1 LKGLGGTIY
10 RLRRF
15 EADIYR
21 AEPNDTSSDPREGSA
36 LCLGFEVDF
45 GLASLQRGS
54 DRLEKTEKVLLVG
67 VYNRRYGKAVAQE
80 SLDELAS
87 LTRTA
92 GGEVVASV
100 LQERR
105 HIDPA
110 TFVGRGKAEEIGA
123 ICNEQGID
131 LIVFDDDLSPAQ
143 ARNLEKITGCRVIDR
158 SQLILDIFA
167 LGARTSIAKAQV
179 ELAQIEYTLPRLKR
193 MWEHLSRTGGGIGTR
208 GPGETQLEVDR
219 RRMRRR
225 MFTLKKVLEKVE
237 RDRAVRTARRR
248 EFTRVSLV
256 GYTNSG
262 KSTLFNQLTQ
272 ANVPTGDRLFETL
285 DATTR
290 ILRLPMKEK
299 VLLSDTVG
307 FIRKL
312 PHHLVASF
320 HATLECVIEA
330 DLIIHVADLS
340 HRDFEEQ
347 IATVR
352 SVLEQI
358 GASGK
363 QELLILNKVDL
374 VSDEARLKVALRSFE
389 DAVPVSA
396 LYGWGID
403 AIKERLLR
411 FVLDRKEEVR
421 LVLQPHDGKL
431 LAYLHRYGTVLKREL
446 VDGKLAVVARIERR
460 YLGPLAPHLE
470 PAATEG

>member
-1 LKGLGGTIY
+1 MRTSHISDTQEGR
-10 RLRRF
+10 RLRQ
-15 EADIYR
+15 A
-21 AEPNDTSSDPREGSA
+21 
-36 LCLGFEVDF
+36 
-45 GLASLQRGS
+45 
-54 DRLEKTEKVLLVG
+54 EKVLLVG
-67 VYNRRYGKAVAQE
+67 IFNGRGGRAAAEE

-92 GGEVVASV
+92 GGEVVASI

-105 HIDPA
+105 RTDPA
-110 TFVGRGKAEEIGA
+110 TFIGKGKAEEITN
-123 ICNEQGID
+123 ICRERDID

-143 ARNLEKITGCRVIDR
+143 ARNLEKITDCRVIDR

-219 RRMRRR
+219 RRIRRR

-237 RDRAVRTARRR
+237 RDRAVRTARRKQ
-248 EFTRVSLV
+248 FTQVSLV

-290 ILRLPMKEK
+290 ILRLPMKER

-307 FIRKL
+307 FIRKI

-330 DLIIHVADLS
+330 DLIIHIADLS
-340 HRDFEEQ
+340 HRDYEEQ

-352 SVLEQI
+352 SVLREI
-358 GASGK
+358 GAGGK
-363 QELLILNKVDL
+363 PELLVLNKVDMVADE
-374 VSDEARLKVALRSFE
+374 VSLKVALRNHES
-389 DAVPVSA
+389 AILVSA

-403 AIKERLLR
+403 AVKERLLG
-411 FVLDRKEEVR
+411 FVLDRKQEVR
-421 LVLQPHDGKL
+421 LMLPPEDGKL
-431 LAYLHRYGTVLKREL
+431 LAYLHRFGTVLRREL
-446 VDGKLAVVARIERR
+446 INGKLQVVAKLERR
-460 YLGPLAPHLE
+460 YLGPLAPYLQR
-470 PAATEG
+470 AGVAEGERS